1 MIEIQD
7 LLYQLRL
14 SEQAST
20 QLFEK
25 RLGISL
31 TRYQILLFLL
41 EHSPCNQMAVQ
52 ERLKIDQAALTRHF
66 KILETEG
73 LVERHRNPENQR
85 EVLVEA
91 AKYAKEQLVVNP
103 PLQHIRVKE
112 EIESILTE
120 FERTELSRLLD
131 LFGNCKKCY
140 TIFMETVYDK
150 AQKLNSKNFK
160 LLIGVK
166 KETFQLMLEHLNSA
180 YQIQHRKGG
189 RPRSLPME
197 DQLIM
202 TLRYLRYYPTQRL
215 LAFDFGVGVA
225 TVNAI
230 ITWVEDT
237 LRASGSFDL
246 DHLEA
251 PSAAVAIDVTES
263 PIQRPKKQSKNYS
276 GKKKRH
282 TLKTQIMLDLTTH
295 KVCQMAFSDGHTHD
309 FTLFKESIGQ
319 SLPETTL
326 AFVDLG
332 YLGILKFHEN
342 TFIPAKNS
350 KNRRLSEDDKQ
361 LNKEMSAIRIEIEHF
376 NAKFKTFQIMSVP
389 YRNRRK
395 RFELRAELICA
406 IINYEVN

>member
-1 MIEIQD
+1 MEQLHFITKLLDIKDTNIQIIDVVNRDSHKEIIAKLD
-7 LLYQLRL
+7 YDAPSCPECGNQLKKYDFQKPSKIPYLETTGMPSR
-14 SEQAST
+14 
-20 QLFEK
+20 
-25 RLGISL
+25 
-31 TRYQILLFLL
+31 ILLRKRRF
-41 EHSPCNQMAVQ
+41 
-52 ERLKIDQAALTRHF
+52 
-66 KILETEG
+66 
-73 LVERHRNPENQR
+73 
-85 EVLVEA
+85 
-91 AKYAKEQLVVNP
+91 
-103 PLQHIRVKE
+103 
-112 EIESILTE
+112 
-120 FERTELSRLLD
+120 
-131 LFGNCKKCY
+131 KCY
-140 TIFMETVYDK
+140 HC
-150 AQKLNSKNFK
+150 SKMM
-160 LLIGVK
+160 V
-166 KETFQLMLEHLNSA
+166 
-180 YQIQHRKGG
+180 
-189 RPRSLPME
+189 
-197 DQLIM
+197 
-202 TLRYLRYYPTQRL
+202 
-215 LAFDFGVGVA
+215 
-225 TVNAI
+225 
-230 ITWVEDT
+230 
-237 LRASGSFDL
+237 
-246 DHLEA
+246 
-251 PSAAVAIDVTES
+251 
-263 PIQRPKKQSKNYS
+263 QSKNYS

>member
-1 MIEIQD
+1 
-7 LLYQLRL
+7 
-14 SEQAST
+14 
-20 QLFEK
+20 
-25 RLGISL
+25 
-31 TRYQILLFLL
+31 
-41 EHSPCNQMAVQ
+41 
-52 ERLKIDQAALTRHF
+52 
-66 KILETEG
+66 
-73 LVERHRNPENQR
+73 
-85 EVLVEA
+85 
-91 AKYAKEQLVVNP
+91 
-103 PLQHIRVKE
+103 
-112 EIESILTE
+112 
-120 FERTELSRLLD
+120 
-131 LFGNCKKCY
+131 
-140 TIFMETVYDK
+140 
-150 AQKLNSKNFK
+150 
-160 LLIGVK
+160 
-166 KETFQLMLEHLNSA
+166 
-180 YQIQHRKGG
+180 
-189 RPRSLPME
+189 
-197 DQLIM
+197 

-263 PIQRPKKQSKNYS
+263 PIQRPKKNQSKNYS

-376 NAKFKTFQIMSVP
+376 TAKFKTFQIMSVP